1 MGYKMKGAPMIAN
14 TKSHGT
20 NKNYK
25 MSGTTNADGTP
36 GGPPFKGLG
45 KFAGNFIKGKGALGF
60 LNPVG
65 AIASRLGAFDKNKNT
80 QADPNATAAKEAA
93 IKEVAGQQANPVAQP
108 NQPVAPQQP
117 AADPTL
123 AQAPPV
129 PATPGATPPTAPV
142 NPQEEMV
149 TT

>member
-65 AIASRLGAFDKNKNT
+65 AIANRLGAFDKKDEA
-80 QADPNATAAKEAA
+80 QATT
-93 IKEVAGQQANPVAQP
+93 AQP
-108 NQPVAPQQP
+108 NQPVQTQQP
-117 AADPTL
+117 ATDPML
-123 AQAPPV
+123 AQGQQVPP
-129 PATPGATPPTAPV
+129 AAPGATPPTAPV